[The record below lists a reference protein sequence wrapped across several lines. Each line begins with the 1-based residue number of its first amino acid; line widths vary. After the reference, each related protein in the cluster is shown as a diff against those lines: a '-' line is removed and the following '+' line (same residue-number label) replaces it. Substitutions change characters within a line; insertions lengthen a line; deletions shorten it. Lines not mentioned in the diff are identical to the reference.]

1 MNANVHRAVKDFVRL
16 FQAQQLPYA
25 VLGGLAAR
33 ALGVPRPTWDVDFTV
48 AVERDRLGDVFEE
61 AKKLGYTVPPAYQ
74 AGWVDTVSGMPFVKL
89 GVSIGDR
96 SVDVDVFLAET
107 DYLAEVIRRASTELL
122 DDDFRIQVVSPED
135 LIVLKCVSYR
145 PRDVIDIQDVMFM
158 QGELDRNYMRQWA
171 DRLGVRSN
179 LEESLRKYDASP
191 DECG

>member
-171 DRLGVRSN
+171 DQPGGAKQSGRIAAQVRC
-179 LEESLRKYDASP
+179 LA
-191 DECG
+191 G

>member
-61 AKKLGYTVPPAYQ
+61 AKKLGYTVPPAHR
-74 AGWVDTVSGMPFVKL
+74 AGWMDTVSGMPFVKL

-145 PRDVIDIQDVMFM
+145 PRDVMDIQDVMFM